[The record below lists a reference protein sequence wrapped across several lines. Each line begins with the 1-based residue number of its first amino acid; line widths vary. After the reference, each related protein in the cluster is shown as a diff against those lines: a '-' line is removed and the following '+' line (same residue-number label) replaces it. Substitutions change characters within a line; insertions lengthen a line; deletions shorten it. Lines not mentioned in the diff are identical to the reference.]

1 MQLLKSKITYD
12 LFHTLT
18 HSPPLP
24 FTVRTLIVKLPL
36 KVKALLNISKPLK
49 NNLNILLTFTRSQFL
64 MISQRKLCVNPN
76 PTFKQ

>member
-18 HSPPLP
+18 YSPPLR
-24 FTVRTLIVKLPL
+24 FMVSTLIVKLPL

-49 NNLNILLTFTRSQFL
+49 NNLNILLTF
-64 MISQRKLCVNPN
+64 N
-76 PTFKQ
+76 